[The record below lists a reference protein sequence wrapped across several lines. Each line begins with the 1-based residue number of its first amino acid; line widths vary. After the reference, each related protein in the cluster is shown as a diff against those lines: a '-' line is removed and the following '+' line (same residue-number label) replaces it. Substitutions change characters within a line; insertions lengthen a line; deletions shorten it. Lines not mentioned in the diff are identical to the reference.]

1 MMQFV
6 ELFNIFSR
14 TSDRFEGYGDDAQ
27 YWLTGGFDGAN
38 VSALPDIQVVIFL
51 CCLVYLGHKITITE
65 EEDEEKEDNKG
76 KEDNHKA
83 IFAYNLFIVGFLL
96 YPIANLIELVLRFE
110 SIFIFFRA
118 IVLAYILKYIYIEKR
133 ITITYG
139 IYILSILI
147 FLNIGRKT
155 LVTPFKM
162 KPEFYMYVWDQ
173 DRHTYQSV
181 YDSWLIEIG
190 KGN

>member
-1 MMQFV
+1 MGNK
-6 ELFNIFSR
+6 LN
-14 TSDRFEGYGDDAQ
+14 
-27 YWLTGGFDGAN
+27 
-38 VSALPDIQVVIFL
+38 
-51 CCLVYLGHKITITE
+51 KIT
-65 EEDEEKEDNKG
+65 
-76 KEDNHKA
+76 
-83 IFAYNLFIVGFLL
+83 
-96 YPIANLIELVLRFE
+96 
-110 SIFIFFRA
+110 
-118 IVLAYILKYIYIEKR
+118 YILKYIYIEKR

>member
-1 MMQFV
+1 M
-6 ELFNIFSR
+6 EIAH
-14 TSDRFEGYGDDAQ
+14 T
-27 YWLTGGFDGAN
+27 
-38 VSALPDIQVVIFL
+38 QVFQ
-51 CCLVYLGHKITITE
+51 H
-65 EEDEEKEDNKG
+65 
-76 KEDNHKA
+76 
-83 IFAYNLFIVGFLL
+83 LL
-96 YPIANLIELVLRFE
+96 
-110 SIFIFFRA
+110 S
-118 IVLAYILKYIYIEKR
+118 KH
-133 ITITYG
+133 
-139 IYILSILI
+139 ILSILI